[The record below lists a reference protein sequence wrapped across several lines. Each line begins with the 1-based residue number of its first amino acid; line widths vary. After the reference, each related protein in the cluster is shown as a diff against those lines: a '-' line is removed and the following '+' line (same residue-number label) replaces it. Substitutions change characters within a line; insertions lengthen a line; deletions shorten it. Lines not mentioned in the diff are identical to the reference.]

1 MSDIIRR
8 TGSCLCGGVHFVVTG
23 QPSRVGLCHCKD
35 CRKAGGSVYSA
46 FAMWP
51 RDAFEVSGEVASYGT
66 RSFCPTCGS
75 RVAWVDDKEAEVM
88 LGSLD
93 VAPTDLAPEY
103 ELWIIRREPWL
114 HALPGAEQFE
124 RDRPTGENAD
134 QATPGPFPDTVPGD

>member
-1 MSDIIRR
+1 MSDTIRR

-51 RDAFEVSGEVASYGT
+51 REAFESSGEVASYGT

-75 RVAWVDDKEAEVM
+75 RVAWLDGKEAEVM

-93 VAPTDLAPEY
+93 VAPTDLVPDY
-103 ELWIIRREPWL
+103 ELWIVRREPWL
-114 HALPGAEQFE
+114 HALPDTEQFE
-124 RDRPTGENAD
+124 RDRPAGEASGP
-134 QATPGPFPDTVPGD
+134 ATPRAG